1 MSYCNNSSNSKRWE
15 FDYHFAVGYLPNH
28 INANLFQ
35 SIKHTVQHYDQKT
48 VSFLFCSVYIQKLLF
63 YGLRYFLKE
72 VIIRHKYWLMVENGY
87 Y

>member
-48 VSFLFCSVYIQKLLF
+48 VSFLFLF
-63 YGLRYFLKE
+63 SIYSETSFLWFE
-72 VIIRHKYWLMVENGY
+72 IFLERSNHQTQILVDG
-87 Y
+87 